1 MIQEFSQI
9 YQNNLLTL
17 CIHLWIDLE
26 KKNGR
31 NGQKKNKGTRIP
43 PLIK

>member
-1 MIQEFSQI
+1 MYPSLDRFG
-9 YQNNLLTL
+9 
-17 CIHLWIDLE
+17 
-26 KKNGR
+26 KKNDR